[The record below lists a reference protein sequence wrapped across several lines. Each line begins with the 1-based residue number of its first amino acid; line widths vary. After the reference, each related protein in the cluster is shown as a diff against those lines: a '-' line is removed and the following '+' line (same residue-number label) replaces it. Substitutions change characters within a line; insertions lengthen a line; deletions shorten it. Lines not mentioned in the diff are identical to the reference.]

1 MELLFPPSLG
11 ELRATARAELLES
24 WFGRWLGEKVTVSVA
39 ETYAELETR
48 LVAAEVDLAWA
59 PPLLCAKIE
68 TGVRAILKAVRAGRS
83 TYRAAL
89 VSRDEQK
96 LSPTAA
102 ALTGRKAVW
111 VDPLS
116 AGGYLLP
123 TAYLRAQGVD
133 PDVTFAQ
140 QSFLGSYRAALR
152 AVLLGEADVAPIY
165 TADDT
170 EESVRASMSE
180 CIGPERARLAPF
192 AFTAEAPNDGLVVTE
207 KMSRPAA
214 ETFVRRLAPFGV
226 DAHSP
231 NLLLAVL
238 AADRLERA
246 APNEYAAFAATVK
259 RR

>member
-24 WFGRWLGEKVTVSVA
+24 WFGRWLGEKVRVAVA

-68 TGVRAILKAVRAGRS
+68 TGARAILKAVRSGRS
-83 TYRAAL
+83 AYRSAL
-89 VSRDEQK
+89 VSRDDRA
-96 LSPTAA
+96 LSATPGSLQGLKAA
-102 ALTGRKAVW
+102 W

-123 TAYLRAQGVD
+123 VAFLRKEGVD
-133 PDVTFAQ
+133 PDAIFAQ

-165 TADDT
+165 TPEGD
-170 EESVRASMSE
+170 EESVRTSMAE
-180 CIGPERARLAPF
+180 CVGPERARLAPF
-192 AFTAEAPNDGLVVTE
+192 AYTAETPNDGLVVTE
-207 KMSRPAA
+207 KLSRPAA
-214 ETFVRRLAPFGV
+214 DAFIKRLAPFGV
-226 DAHSP
+226 EAQSP

-246 APNEYAAFAATVK
+246 APGEYAAFAASVQRK
-259 RR
+259 